1 MPLLRNRRLEQ
12 LLGGPIDE
20 TLTYQ
25 QVKGLIPDTTEGP
38 DLDFKR
44 DTYSGSDRDRKAVCG
59 DVGALAN
66 ANGGILILGMDED
79 DQGRAT
85 NDTGVTISDDERR
98 RLRQTVVANVHP
110 TPAFDIVP
118 VEDPDRRGTGFLVI
132 WVARSTTAP
141 HAYVAQNKSL
151 LYPKRIGTETVWLSE
166 AEVAEAYRA
175 RFAGFKNRIDEAAR
189 IEVDLLQRLAADEMF
204 LVVTLV
210 PDLPGRFT
218 VDAAALSAFQLSNAR
233 QPPAAFG
240 MRVRSFV
247 RSTVRHRRLVG
258 AATHEAN
265 KPYSRG
271 ACELH
276 ENGSGV
282 FATAVDSGFSENPN
296 GRGSLV
302 DGPSL
307 TVGICAALRFLARHA
322 RDRAAAGGLATIR
335 ATLWPV
341 TPIYEGGPVPPV
353 KLVSSVGDPN
363 EELGTH
369 TLAERPVADMV
380 ADIDDLWDD
389 GPALVA
395 ATYRLASE
403 LFQAFGAP
411 EVPAIT
417 PDGAVRLNYWYP
429 EQQRYIAEW
438 TKEAGVEL
446 RRG

>member
-1 MPLLRNRRLEQ
+1 MPPLRNRRLEQ

-20 TLTYQ
+20 TLTYA
-25 QVKGLIPDTTEGP
+25 QVKGLIPNTTEGP

-44 DTYSGSDRDRKAVCG
+44 DTYGRNDPERKKLCG

-66 ANGGILILGMDED
+66 ANGGLLILGMEED
-79 DQGRAT
+79 NQGRAKK
-85 NDTGVTISDDERR
+85 DFGVDISDGERI
-98 RLRQTVVANVHP
+98 RLRQTVITNVQPPP
-110 TPAFDIVP
+110 TFEIIP
-118 VEDPDRRGTGFLVI
+118 VEDPDRDGTGFLVI
-132 WVARSTTAP
+132 SVARTATAP
-141 HAYVAQNKSL
+141 HAYIQNKAL
-151 LYPKRIGTETVWLSE
+151 LYPKRIGTETAWLSE

-175 RFAGFKNRIDEAAR
+175 RFAGFKDRIDEAAR
-189 IEVDLLQRLAADEMF
+189 IEVDLLQRLATDEMF

-218 VDAAALSAFQLSNAR
+218 VDSAALSAFQLSNAG

-258 AATHEAN
+258 AATSEAN

-282 FATAVDSGFSENPN
+282 FATAVGPRSGHPTGRPN
-296 GRGSLV
+296 LV

-341 TPIYEGGPVPPV
+341 MSAFPGGPVVPV

-363 EELGTH
+363 EELGTDAV
-369 TLAERPVADMV
+369 TESPVADMV
-380 ADIDDLWDD
+380 ADVDDLCDD

-417 PDGAVRLNYWYP
+417 PDGAVRLTFWYRD
-429 EQQRYIAEW
+429 QRAYIAEW
-438 TKEAGVEL
+438 AKEAGVEL
-446 RRG
+446 RR

>member
-20 TLTYQ
+20 TLTYA
-25 QVKGLIPDTTEGP
+25 QVKGLSPDTTEGP

-44 DTYSGSDRDRKAVCG
+44 DTYTGSDRDRKALCG
-59 DVGALAN
+59 DVAALAN
-66 ANGGILILGMDED
+66 ANGGLLILGMDED

-85 NDTGVTISDDERR
+85 TDTGVTITDDERR
-98 RLRQTVVANVHP
+98 RLRQTVVGNVHP
-110 TPAFDIVP
+110 TPTFDIIP

-132 WVARSTTAP
+132 WVARSATAP

-175 RFAGFKNRIDEAAR
+175 RFAGLKDRIDEAVR
-189 IEVDLLQRLAADEMF
+189 IEVDLLQRLATDEMF

-218 VDAAALSAFQLSNAR
+218 VDSAALSAFQLSNAR

-258 AATHEAN
+258 AATSEAN

-282 FATAVDSGFSENPN
+282 FATAVGPRMSGHPN
-296 GRGSLV
+296 GRHNLV
-302 DGPSL
+302 DGPAL

-322 RDRAAAGGLATIR
+322 RDRAAAGGLATLR

-341 TPIYEGGPVPPV
+341 TSAFPGGPVLPV

-363 EELGTH
+363 EELGTDAL
-369 TLAERPVADMV
+369 TEPPVADMV
-380 ADIDDLWDD
+380 ADIDDLCND

-395 ATYRLASE
+395 TTYRLASE

-417 PDGAVRLNYWYP
+417 PDGAVRLSFWYRD
-429 EQQRYIAEW
+429 QQPYIAEW
-438 TKEAGVEL
+438 AKEADVEL
-446 RRG
+446 RR